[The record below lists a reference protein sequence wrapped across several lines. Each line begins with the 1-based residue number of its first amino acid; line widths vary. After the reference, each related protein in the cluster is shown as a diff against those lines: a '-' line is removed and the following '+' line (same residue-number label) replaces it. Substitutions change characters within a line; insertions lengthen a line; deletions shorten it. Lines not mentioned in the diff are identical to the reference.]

1 MGGSSRANRLKLWPW
16 RNDIFCFEV
25 MMMIVETVIGN
36 IRALSSLPPHIERVY
51 MPSDDLVKRIQ
62 RVVTDH
68 GREIGIRLKE
78 AKELVDGDVLWM
90 DEHNAIVVSVL
101 PDDLLVIQPVSM
113 KQMGEIAHQLGN
125 RHLPAQFEEGE
136 MLVQYDYLVE
146 ELLQQLGIPYKRE
159 KRKVKQ
165 AFRHIGH
172 RHD

>member
-1 MGGSSRANRLKLWPW
+1 
-16 RNDIFCFEV
+16 

-36 IRALSSLPPHIERVY
+36 IRTLSSLPPHIERVY

-62 RVVTDH
+62 RVVIDH

-159 KRKVKQ
+159 NRK
-165 AFRHIGH
+165 
-172 RHD
+172 